1 MSAPRN
7 LPLVSYLGAYLVGFL
22 FLAAHGACGSPAYLI
37 EATNLSHPNPIPAQ
51 SEKTGEPVFVS
62 PRKMY
67 LDRPEQ
73 LAPPSQ
79 DGHLRVRPR
88 RPKGLVIAGS
98 ITLGIGTVLT
108 LAGVGQI
115 PCPPGYFCENG
126 IAIGALLGVGSFHML
141 IGGIQLI
148 AAAAKW
154 SPEVSRTYSY

>member
-1 MSAPRN
+1 MSAHRN
-7 LPLVSYLGAYLVGFL
+7 LPLIAYLVGLL
-22 FLAAHGACGSPAYLI
+22 FLAAQAACGSSAYLI
-37 EATNLSHPNPIPAQ
+37 EATNLARPNPQGIPAQ
-51 SEKTGEPVFVS
+51 VEKTGEPVFVS

-67 LDRPEQ
+67 LDRPEP

-88 RPKGLVIAGS
+88 RPKGLLIAGS
-98 ITLGIGTVLT
+98 ITFGIGTVLT

-115 PCPPGYFCENG
+115 PCPPGALCENG

-154 SPEVSRTYSY
+154 SPEVSRPYAY

>member
-1 MSAPRN
+1 MSAHRK
-7 LPLVSYLGAYLVGFL
+7 LPLIAYFMGFL
-22 FLAAHGACGSPAYLI
+22 FLAAQGACGSPAYLI
-37 EATNLSHPNPIPAQ
+37 EATNLASPNPQGIPAQ

-73 LAPPSQ
+73 LVPPSP
-79 DGHLRVRPR
+79 DGHVRVRPR

-115 PCPPGYFCENG
+115 PCPPNALCENG
-126 IAIGALLGVGSFHML
+126 VAVGAVLGVGAFHML

-154 SPEVSRTYSY
+154 SPEVSRPYSY

>member
-1 MSAPRN
+1 MSAHRN
-7 LPLVSYLGAYLVGFL
+7 LSLAAYLLGFL
-22 FLAAHGACGSPAYLI
+22 FLASQSACGASAYLI
-37 EATNLSHPNPIPAQ
+37 EATHLARPSAQGIPAQ
-51 SEKTGEPVFVS
+51 VEKTGEPVFVS

-67 LDRPEQ
+67 LDRPEP

-88 RPKGLVIAGS
+88 RPKGLLIAGS
-98 ITLGIGTVLT
+98 ITFGIGTVLT

-115 PCPPGYFCENG
+115 PCPPNALCENG

-154 SPEVSRTYSY
+154 SPEVRRPYSY